1 MKKSDKI
8 MVLIM
13 IVLFSISL
21 ACSLTGETTVPPSA
35 FTETALSLRMTQ
47 MALDLNQMTVESY
60 QQALTIESAINATQQ
75 ALPPASENP
84 GPTQPEF
91 LQPPTTTQAPVIPTT
106 APPTLTSTYTETT
119 APTSSKLILQVFT
132 DRKVFYCVPSSGPTT
147 LTVTVSLSDVDQGAA
162 VYWRL
167 QDKSTGR
174 ITDWENEDLRRSGG
188 NNRAFTF
195 DANVWDGTNNFYYP
209 PLMGESWFQYQIIA
223 DKGERTEVFSDVTF
237 FPCAQ

>member
-1 MKKSDKI
+1 MRKGDKTVILI
-8 MVLIM
+8 MVVI
-13 IVLFSISL
+13 FSVSL
-21 ACSLTGETTVPPSA
+21 ACSLTGETAVPPTA
-35 FTETALSLRMTQ
+35 YTETAMSLRMTQ
-47 MALDLNQMTVESY
+47 LALDAIQLTLESHS
-60 QQALTIESAINATQQ
+60 QELTIEAAVNATSQ
-75 ALPPASENP
+75 ALPPTTDNLA
-84 GPTQPEF
+84 PTQPDF
-91 LQPPTTTQAPVIPTT
+91 LQPPTITQAPVIPTT
-106 APPTLTSTYTETT
+106 APPTITLTHTETT

-147 LTVTVSLSDVDQGAA
+147 LTVTVSLSNVDQGAA

-167 QDKSTGR
+167 RDKSTGR
-174 ITDWENEDLRRSGG
+174 TTDWEHKDLRRSGG

-223 DKGERTEVFSDVTF
+223 DKGERTEVFTDVTF